1 MDTRPLKM
9 RELERECTNLPL
21 CKELS
26 PIDEELIYHVDRA
39 IMSHTPEA
47 GVVVEAYKQ
56 SRI

>member
-1 MDTRPLKM
+1 MDTRLLKM

-26 PIDEELIYHVDRA
+26 QIDEDLIYHVNRE
-39 IMSHTPEA
+39 IMSHTPETD
-47 GVVVEAYKQ
+47 VVVEAYKQ